1 MNRTVQKVFLICLSF
16 VIVSPSSAQKDLRI
30 LEYNVEN
37 LFDTIPEDAR
47 DDKAFLP
54 LGEKRWNNY
63 RYWRKIGGLCKVIA
77 GVGGLTPP
85 ELIALCE
92 VENGD
97 ILNDLTQK
105 TALKRW
111 KYKYIITHSPDRRGI
126 DVALLYQ
133 PNSFKVISKKS
144 ERISYNINKEFPTR
158 DILHVTGEVLTGDTL
173 DLFVCHFPSRAG
185 GKSQTEEYRCRVAY
199 ALRQK
204 VDSILNVRRRPA
216 TLILGD
222 FNDEYTDRSIAEV
235 LRAKCSKHL
244 IEFEDNKLYLLSSNK
259 CLSDG
264 IKGTYKYKG
273 FWIQLDHAIVN
284 GRLLRTD
291 NCIHTSW
298 QDCRIIDFPFLLKED
313 VHHGGF
319 KPWSTYLGNY
329 YNGGISDHLPLL
341 IQLKLN
347 QKQQ

>member
-1 MNRTVQKVFLICLSF
+1 MNKIAQKLFLVCFSFFIVFH
-16 VIVSPSSAQKDLRI
+16 VSAQKELRV

-37 LFDTIPEDAR
+37 LFDTIPEDGR
-47 DDKAFLP
+47 EDKAFLP

-144 ERISYNINKEFPTR
+144 ERIPYNINKEFPTR

-185 GKSQTEEYRCRVAY
+185 GKSQTEEYRCRVAQV
-199 ALRQK
+199 LLQK
-204 VDSILNVRRRPA
+204 VDSILNIRCRPA

-235 LRAKCSKHL
+235 LQAQCSKT
-244 IEFEDNKLYLLSSNK
+244 IQEIDDNKLYLLSSNK
-259 CLSDG
+259 SLKNG
-264 IKGTYKYKG
+264 IKGTYKYNR
-273 FWIQLDHAIVN
+273 FWSQLDHVIVN
-284 GRLLRTD
+284 GQLLRID
-291 NCIHTSW
+291 NCIQTSW
-298 QDCRIIDFPFLLKED
+298 QDCQIVDFPFLLKED
-313 VHHGGF
+313 VYHGGF

-347 QKQQ
+347 YK

>member
-1 MNRTVQKVFLICLSF
+1 MNKAVQKVFLICFSF
-16 VIVSPSSAQKDLRI
+16 FIVFPISAQKDLRV

-37 LFDTIPEDAR
+37 LFDTIPEDGR

-144 ERISYNINKEFPTR
+144 ERIPYNINKEFPTR

-185 GKSQTEEYRCRVAY
+185 GKSQTEKYRCRVAQV
-199 ALRQK
+199 LLQK
-204 VDSILNVRRRPA
+204 VDSILNIRCRPA

-235 LRAKCSKHL
+235 LQAQCSKT
-244 IEFEDNKLYLLSSNK
+244 IKEIDDKKLYLLSSNK
-259 CLSDG
+259 SLKNG
-264 IKGTYKYKG
+264 IKGTYKYNG
-273 FWIQLDHAIVN
+273 FWSQLDHIIVN
-284 GRLLRTD
+284 GQLLRID
-291 NCIHTSW
+291 NCIQTSW
-298 QDCRIIDFPFLLKED
+298 QDCQIVDFPFLLKED
-313 VHHGGF
+313 VYHGGF

-347 QKQQ
+347 YK

>member
-1 MNRTVQKVFLICLSF
+1 MNKIAQKLFLVCFSFFIVFH
-16 VIVSPSSAQKDLRI
+16 VSAQKELRV

-37 LFDTIPEDAR
+37 LFDTIPEDGR
-47 DDKAFLP
+47 EDKAFLP

-144 ERISYNINKEFPTR
+144 ERIPYNINKEFPTR

-185 GKSQTEEYRCRVAY
+185 GKSQTEEYRCQVAQV
-199 ALRQK
+199 LLQK
-204 VDSILNVRRRPA
+204 VDSILNIRCRPA

-235 LRAKCSKHL
+235 LQAQCSKT
-244 IEFEDNKLYLLSSNK
+244 IKEIDDKKLYLLSSNK
-259 CLSDG
+259 SLKNG
-264 IKGTYKYKG
+264 IKGTYKYNG
-273 FWIQLDHAIVN
+273 FWSQLDHVIVN
-284 GRLLRTD
+284 GQLLRID
-291 NCIHTSW
+291 NCIQTSW
-298 QDCRIIDFPFLLKED
+298 QDCQIVDFPFLLKED
-313 VHHGGF
+313 VYHGGF

-347 QKQQ
+347 YK

>member
-1 MNRTVQKVFLICLSF
+1 MNKIAQKLFLVCFSFFIVFH
-16 VIVSPSSAQKDLRI
+16 VSAQKDLRV

-37 LFDTIPEDAR
+37 LFDTIPEDGR
-47 DDKAFLP
+47 EDKAFLP

-77 GVGGLTPP
+77 GVGWLTPP

-144 ERISYNINKEFPTR
+144 ERIPYNINKEFATR

-185 GKSQTEEYRCRVAY
+185 GKSQTEEYRCRVAQV
-199 ALRQK
+199 LLQK
-204 VDSILNVRRRPA
+204 VDSILNIRCRPA

-235 LRAKCSKHL
+235 LQAQCSKT
-244 IEFEDNKLYLLSSNK
+244 IKEIDDNKLYLLSSNK
-259 CLSDG
+259 SLKNG
-264 IKGTYKYKG
+264 IKGTYKYNG
-273 FWIQLDHAIVN
+273 FWSQLDHVIVN
-284 GRLLRTD
+284 GQLLRID
-291 NCIHTSW
+291 NCIQTSW
-298 QDCRIIDFPFLLKED
+298 QDCQIVDFPFLLKED
-313 VHHGGF
+313 VYHGGF

-347 QKQQ
+347 YK